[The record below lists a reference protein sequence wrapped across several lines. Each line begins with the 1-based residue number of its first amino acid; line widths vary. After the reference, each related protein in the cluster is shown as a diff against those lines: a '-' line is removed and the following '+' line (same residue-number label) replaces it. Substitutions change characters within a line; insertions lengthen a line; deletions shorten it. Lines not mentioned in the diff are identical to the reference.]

1 MPNTLTDNLVA
12 LWEFREASGA
22 AVADLSAL
30 GKTLTL
36 TNGPTR
42 VTGPTV
48 PMEVLPAV
56 DFDGTNDYGT
66 SNAGAK
72 LRDGST
78 NDLSFVAW
86 LRIDA
91 TGRNDFV
98 CWKNLTGDENDV
110 SFYVNAA
117 TKLEAR
123 FVIAATGDVVATGG
137 TVLSID
143 TWYHVAVTK
152 SADVWTIY
160 LNGVSDG
167 TGSADDTLSFHDSD
181 VLWVGSNHDIAFAPI
196 ASQNLNGKLAQ
207 VGIWNRALTATEV
220 RILSNTGAVFAG
232 TPYTTSDNVLSSI
245 LTPPNVNPLR
255 VIKDLYPYPQYTRA
269 RTL

>member
-12 LWEFREASGA
+12 LWEFREASGT

-78 NDLSFVAW
+78 NDLSFAAW
-86 LRIDA
+86 LNIDTA
-91 TGRNDFV
+91 GRNDFI
-98 CWKNLTGDENDV
+98 CWKNTV
-110 SFYVNAA
+110 SVDNEITFYTNASS
-117 TKLEAR
+117 KLEVFFEINTAGG
-123 FVIAATGDVVATGG
+123 IVATGN
-137 TVLSID
+137 TALSTA
-143 TWYHVAVTK
+143 TWYHVAATK
-152 SADVWTIY
+152 LVGAWTIY

-167 TGSADDTLSFHDSD
+167 TGTQDRTLATHDSD
-181 VLWVGSNHDIAFAPI
+181 VLWVGSNHNVAFSPT
-196 ASQNLNGKLAQ
+196 ASQNLDGKLAQ
-207 VGIWNRALTATEV
+207 VGIWNRALTAAEV

-232 TPYTTSDNVLSSI
+232 TPYTTSDNVLSSV